1 MSSSIQFAELCSNGC
16 LELAQK
22 CYQNDSD
29 LNIYYN
35 GNQAFTGA
43 CKNNHMEIAKWFI
56 TILPAD
62 ADYITYFNRAL
73 SYGRLELMLF
83 IIDFMPDFDVSDDQ
97 HNIFELARSYKHY
110 HISKWLCS
118 VKPDIYTIDSQGIP
132 QCNKEKYKII
142 REREI
147 REREET
153 WQTILPVLIYGG
165 EIIVFI
171 FIVVFWII

>member
-1 MSSSIQFAELCSNGC
+1 MSDLQFAELCSNGY

-22 CYQNDSD
+22 CYQNDPN

-35 GNQAFTGA
+35 GTQAFTGA
-43 CKNNHMEIAKWFI
+43 CSHNHMEIAKWFI

-97 HNIFELARSYKHY
+97 HNIFYMARSRKYY
-110 HISKWLCS
+110 HIIEWLHS
-118 VKPDIYTIDSQGIP
+118 IKPEVYSFDDQGVP
-132 QCNKEKYKII
+132 HCNNEKYKI
-142 REREI
+142 RETERET
-147 REREET
+147 EET
-153 WQTILPVLIYGG
+153 WSDILPILVYGG

-171 FIVVFWII
+171 FIIVFWIV